1 MARTKFKKR
10 IINGKNYFHY
20 RITHKS
26 FKAGY
31 KDLYGKTTT
40 ELQEKIDK
48 ITRDLHYNIKDSKEY
63 FSDFLTEWLFNV
75 KFLRIKPST
84 QTLYESVYRIYIK
97 DNDFLKIK
105 VNDIT
110 ISDIQRYYNKLL
122 KTGVTPHTI
131 KSIHTLI
138 APCIRYA
145 YNNDIIIKD
154 FTKAIELP
162 KESEKMKLEKE
173 EEVQPLSKEEQQL
186 FINVIKG
193 HKFEMIFTLALYSG
207 LRQGELLALTWNDI
221 NINECYIDVNK
232 TMSEV
237 PEVSKEGRGKIKQTI
252 QTPKTKSSIRKV
264 QIPSSIINIL
274 LDHKEKQK
282 IILDKHREL
291 ARFKDYDLV
300 FSNKYGN
307 YLNPRQLRKAFND
320 ILIDNNI
327 KPRKFHNLRHTYATR
342 LFERGVNP
350 KTVQKLLGH
359 SKLTITMDTYTH
371 VLNDVKEKAVN
382 ELDILFNEFNGD
394 K

>member
-10 IINGKNYFHY
+10 VINGKSYFHH

-31 KDLYGKTTT
+31 KDLYGKTTA

-48 ITRDLHYNIKDSKEY
+48 ITKELHYNIKDNKKY
-63 FSDFLTEWLFNV
+63 FSDFLSEWLFNV
-75 KFLRIKPST
+75 KFLNIKPST
-84 QTLYESVYRIYIK
+84 QALYEGIYRVHIK
-97 DNDFLKIK
+97 DNNLLKIK

-110 ISDIQRYYNKLL
+110 IADIQRYYKNLL
-122 KTGVTPHTI
+122 KTGATPHTI
-131 KSIHTLI
+131 KSIHTII

-145 YNNDIIIKD
+145 YNNDLIIKD

-173 EEVQPLSKEEQQL
+173 EEVQPLTKEEQQI
-186 FINVIKG
+186 FIQAIKG

-207 LRQGELLALTWNDI
+207 LRQGELLALTWDDI
-221 NINECYIDVNK
+221 NINECYVDVNK

-237 PEVSKEGRGKIKQTI
+237 AEVSEEGRGKIKHTL
-252 QTPKTKSSIRKV
+252 QTPKTKTSIRTV
-264 QIPSSIINIL
+264 QIPSSVINML
-274 LDHKEKQK
+274 LEHKEKQK
-282 IILDKHREL
+282 IILNKYRNL
-291 ARFKDYDLV
+291 SRFKDYNLV

-307 YLNPRQLRKAFND
+307 YLSPRQLRQTFKD
-320 ILIDNNI
+320 ILTDNNI

-359 SKLTITMDTYTH
+359 SKLTVTMDTYTH
-371 VLNDVKEKAVN
+371 VLDNVKEKAVN
-382 ELDILFNEFNGD
+382 ELDILFNEFNGVE
-394 K
+394 